1 MAFHSPAAKP
11 PMIPIIT
18 PLTRPISLDNDFF
31 HVLRCTRL
39 QAQTASFGDELTIPN
54 HKPRRRIKPA
64 CCAGFSPIR
73 SCRAFSQDE
82 Y

>member
-1 MAFHSPAAKP
+1 
-11 PMIPIIT
+11 MIPIIT

-39 QAQTASFGDELTIPN
+39 QAQTASFGDELTIPTTSRGDVSN
-54 HKPRRRIKPA
+54 PLVARAFR
-64 CCAGFSPIR
+64 PIR